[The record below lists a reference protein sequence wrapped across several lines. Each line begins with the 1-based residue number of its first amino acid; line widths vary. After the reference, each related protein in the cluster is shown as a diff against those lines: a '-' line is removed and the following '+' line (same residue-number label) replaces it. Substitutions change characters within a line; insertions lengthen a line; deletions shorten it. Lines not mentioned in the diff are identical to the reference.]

1 MSSRSRIW
9 GIGVALAL
17 AIVGA
22 APASASTIYTPI
34 LSNVPSD
41 ALVECRVVNV
51 GGSPLTVLVEL
62 VNGFGTVANTLS
74 CPLPAGSSGPGC
86 VVGGSPGQGYY
97 CRFTAPGAT
106 KKLRAHAEVYRLPLV
121 DVPEIVPA
129 S

>member
-9 GIGVALAL
+9 TLGVALAL
-17 AIVGA
+17 VGA
-22 APASASTIYTPI
+22 ASASASTIYTPI
-34 LSNVPSD
+34 LSNVPPD

-51 GGSPLTVLVEL
+51 GASPLTVLVEL
-62 VNGFGTVANTLS
+62 VNGFGAVANSLS

-86 VVGGSPGQGYY
+86 VAGGSQGQGYY

-106 KKLRAHAEVYRLPLV
+106 KKLRAHAEIYRLPLV